1 VVAPLIDKLPP
12 FISHG
17 MISWYRAKMFVE
29 HASIVSSDA
38 IHVLVGV
45 LVWMLAALITRRS
58 LATWLPWLAVLA
70 LALLNE
76 AVDLAVERWPDLAMQ
91 LGESAKDIW
100 LTMTLPTLLLIAV
113 RLRPNLFRA
122 ASRRR

>member
-1 VVAPLIDKLPP
+1 
-12 FISHG
+12 
-17 MISWYRAKMFVE
+17 MFVE